1 MTGEGRQVVVVS
13 AGGAYARRD
22 DFFCLFVCSVPYL
35 EELVHHLLGVVS
47 KQNVEVQNSSDGPV
61 GHSWSR
67 LQGHLWRNEK
77 K

>member
-1 MTGEGRQVVVVS
+1 M
-13 AGGAYARRD
+13 
-22 DFFCLFVCSVPYL
+22 PYL

-67 LQGHLWRNEK
+67 LQGHLWRKEK
-77 K
+77 IKNALKIYNNQERQV

>member
-1 MTGEGRQVVVVS
+1 MVVVS
-13 AGGAYARRD
+13 AGGTHTRRD
-22 DFFCLFVCSVPYL
+22 DFFLFVCLVPYL

-77 K
+77 NKECTENI